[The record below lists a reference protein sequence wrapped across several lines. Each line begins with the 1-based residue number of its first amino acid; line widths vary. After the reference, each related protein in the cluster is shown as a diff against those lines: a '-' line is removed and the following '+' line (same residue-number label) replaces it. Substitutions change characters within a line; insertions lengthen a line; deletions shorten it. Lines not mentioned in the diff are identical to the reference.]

1 MRNGH
6 RNLWTTEEDDHLC
19 ELIAGNASPTL
30 MSAKLK
36 RSAEAIRMRTI
47 VLRKRDMPLLAPSP
61 RRRPPISKLDR
72 FRAMLFEGKTKFCP
86 EAEMVPARL
95 TRRLDTSP
103 ADADF

>member
-6 RNLWTTEEDDHLC
+6 RNLWTAVDDDHLR
-19 ELIAGNASPTL
+19 ELIACNASPTL

-61 RRRPPISKLDR
+61 RRRPSDQQIGPVSSDAFRGQNKISP
-72 FRAMLFEGKTKFCP
+72 EG
-86 EAEMVPARL
+86 
-95 TRRLDTSP
+95 
-103 ADADF
+103 

>member
-6 RNLWTTEEDDHLC
+6 RNLWTAEEDDHLC

-36 RSAEAIRMRTI
+36 RSAEAIRMRII

-61 RRRPPISKLDR
+61 RRRPTDQQIGPVSN
-72 FRAMLFEGKTKFCP
+72 
-86 EAEMVPARL
+86 
-95 TRRLDTSP
+95 
-103 ADADF
+103 DAIRGQNKILPGG